1 MGKLVSFFEDTYG
14 KFYGNYYRMVFE
26 NIVIIMVGIV
36 KVFFM
41 VIVYGVLDVYK
52 VW

>member
-1 MGKLVSFFEDTYG
+1 MAS
-14 KFYGNYYRMVFE
+14 E
-26 NIVIIMVGIV
+26 NTVIIMVGIA

-41 VIVYGVLDVYK
+41 VIVYGALDVHK